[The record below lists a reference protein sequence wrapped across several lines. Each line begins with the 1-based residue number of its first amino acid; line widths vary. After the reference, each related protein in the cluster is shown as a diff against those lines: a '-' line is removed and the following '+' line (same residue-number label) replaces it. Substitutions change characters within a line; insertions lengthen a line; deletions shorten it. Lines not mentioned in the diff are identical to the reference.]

1 MLIAIYYVPF
11 APLGLLEAG
20 AHRISIALAIHSLD
34 CTLRAAIGRDSEIA
48 PTGVGIRCAL

>member
-48 PTGVGIRCAL
+48 PTGVVIRCAL